1 MKPDP
6 YITAAGRNP
15 TKLGQN
21 GSSCG
26 SRVRTLAILI
36 ACYPKAHDLGRLVQY
51 DYLTVHSADAD
62 GPPSLHPPLPLRS
75 GELLVRRGLIE
86 SGLRLMMSRSLVRRE
101 LHVQGFL
108 YGAEDSAASFL
119 DNMTSPYIVALR
131 NRADWVTATFD
142 ELRADEVDAIVKR
155 LFEAWTIEF
164 QPSASGP
171 QADLLS

>member
-1 MKPDP
+1 MTDGTP
-6 YITAAGRNP
+6 NP
-15 TKLGQN
+15 FNSALETG
-21 GSSCG
+21 
-26 SRVRTLAILI
+26 VRTLVILI

-86 SGLRLMMSRSLVRRE
+86 SGVRLMMSRSLVRRE

-119 DNMTSPYIVALR
+119 DNITSPYIVALR
-131 NRADWVTATFD
+131 DRADWVAATFD
-142 ELRADEVDAIVKR
+142 DLSTDELDAIVKR
-155 LFEAWTIEF
+155 LFKAWTIEF
-164 QPSASGP
+164 QPGRSGP
-171 QADLLS
+171 QPELLS